1 MMRKFENHVQEMKY
15 EVLKEVSRAA
25 FQGNLEEAIPSIPFR
40 TDPGPSPRIRCCIH
54 KERVITMDRIRLA
67 LGGDKKNPN
76 IIEVIDEAC
85 DECTIN
91 RFIITEAC
99 RGCLAHRCTGACPVN
114 AISIIGFKAVID
126 QEKCIECGKCK
137 ESCPYNAVADVMR
150 PCRRACEVGA
160 LSIDEQKKA
169 VIDEE
174 KCIRCGAC
182 VYQCPFGA
190 IMDKSSIND
199 VIKILKESKVSKT
212 SQNANEPTKSKN
224 GNKEMKVYAI
234 IAPSISSQFTYASI
248 GQVIG
253 GIKTLG
259 FHDVIEVA
267 LGADMVALEEA
278 REYRKVV
285 GDIGT
290 MTSSCCPAFVDH
302 VYKVYP
308 ELKKHLSSL
317 VSPMIA
323 ISRLIKSM
331 DPEGKVVFVGPC
343 TAKKEEIQKKDLKG
357 ATDFVLTFEELAAML
372 DSQDIALDQLEESPL
387 DNASFYG
394 RIFAR
399 SGGLTKALGKLL
411 EEEPGESPFNPITCD
426 GILECDKALKR
437 LKFRRLEHNFIEGM
451 ACKGGCIGGAASLSH
466 GPKDKSAVD
475 KYGKMAL
482 EPNQQESLRVFD
494 LQSVEYH
501 RDHQIN
507 AAQSILK
514 DAVSVNTE

>member
-1 MMRKFENHVQEMKY
+1 MRKFENHVQEMKY

-25 FQGNLEEAIPSIPFR
+25 FQGNLEQMIPTIPHR
-40 TDPGPSPRIRCCIH
+40 TDPGPAPRIRCCIH

-67 LGGDKKNPN
+67 MGGDPENPN

-99 RGCLAHRCTGACPVN
+99 RGCLAHRCTGACPVD
-114 AISIIGFKAVID
+114 AISIIGSKAVID

-160 LSIDEQKKA
+160 LSIDDEKKA
-169 VIDEE
+169 VIDEK

-199 VIKILKESKVSKT
+199 VITLLKESMESKT
-212 SQNANEPTKSKN
+212 SGKIDQQAQE
-224 GNKEMKVYAI
+224 GGGEKERKVYGI

-248 GQVIG
+248 GQVIA
-253 GIKTLG
+253 GIKALG

-278 REYRKVV
+278 KEYRRVI
-285 GDIGT
+285 GEIGT
-290 MTSSCCPAFVDH
+290 MTSSCCPAFVEH
-302 VYKVYP
+302 VYKEYP

-331 DPEGKVVFVGPC
+331 DPQGKVVFIGPC
-343 TAKKEEIQKKDLKG
+343 TAKKEEIRKKDLLG
-357 ATDFVLTFEELAAML
+357 ATDFALTFEELAAML
-372 DSQDIALDQLEESPL
+372 DSRDIALDQLEESPL

-411 EEEPGESPFNPITCD
+411 EEEPGDSPFKPVSCD
-426 GILECDKALKR
+426 GIKECDIALKK
-437 LKFRRLEHNFIEGM
+437 LKFQRSDHNFIEGM
-451 ACKGGCIGGAASLSH
+451 ACRGGCIGGAASLSH
-466 GPKDKSAVD
+466 GPKDKKEVD
-475 KYGKMAL
+475 KYGKLAM
-482 EPNQQESLRVFD
+482 EPNQKASLRVFD
-494 LQSVEYH
+494 LQSVAYH
-501 RDHQIN
+501 RDHIHN
-507 AAQSILK
+507 G
-514 DAVSVNTE
+514 D